1 MMATP
6 VCFMVMPFRVKKTGA
21 EAGKP
26 SEVDFDALWNK
37 ALAPAIVEL
46 GYEPVRADQDLGA
59 LIITEMIERLALSD
73 LVIAD
78 LTIPNGNVY
87 YEVGVR
93 HAAAQTGCV
102 LIAAEWAK
110 PLFDVDQM
118 RQVRYPLAEG
128 AIQDATAS
136 AIKQA
141 VVAGVAGLK
150 AGQSPVYQALP
161 GYPQGHAVSS
171 AASFKTFVES
181 LSVFRAELKAVTVA
195 PKAERRAA
203 ALKLRDRYTGKS
215 EMVPFVAL
223 ELLYLLRD
231 HTDWQSMLDYVD
243 KLPANVR
250 ALAVVREQR
259 ALAQAKV
266 GKPREAVG
274 VLEELVRTLG
284 DTSERQGMIGG
295 RYKTL
300 YDEALKDKRTDDAE
314 ECLNLAIEHYDRG
327 LQIDMNDYYPSSNLP
342 RLYRLRGESGD
353 AERANRAAIIALAA
367 CERARQRNPN
377 DEWVRPTLLGLMFDN
392 GQFSEAQQVLKEI
405 KREGP
410 AKWKL
415 ETTLKDLER
424 SLATREPNDPART
437 AGQSII
443 DALKALLPAPIDA

>member
-1 MMATP
+1 
-6 VCFMVMPFRVKKTGA
+6 MVMPFRVKKTGA
-21 EAGKP
+21 DAGKP
-26 SEVDFDALWNK
+26 SEIDFDALWNK

-46 GYEPVRADQDLGA
+46 GYDPVRADQDLGA

-93 HAAAQTGCV
+93 HAAARTGCV

-128 AIQDATAS
+128 AIADATAA

-141 VVAGVAGLK
+141 LVAGVAALK
-150 AGQSPVYQALP
+150 AGESPVYQALP
-161 GYPQGHAVSS
+161 GYPQGHAVTS
-171 AASFKTFVES
+171 ASSFKTFVES
-181 LSVFRAELKAVTVA
+181 LSAFRAELKAATAA

-203 ALKLRDRYTGKS
+203 ALALRDKYTSKT

-231 HTDWQSMLDYVD
+231 YADWQSLLDYID
-243 KLPANVR
+243 KLPVNVR

-259 ALAQAKV
+259 ALAQAKI
-266 GKPREAVG
+266 GKPRDAVG

-284 DTSERQGMIGG
+284 DTSERQGLIGG

-300 YDEALKDKRTDDAE
+300 YDEAIKEKRKDDAD

-327 LQIDMNDYYPSSNLP
+327 MQIDLNDYYPSSNLP
-342 RLYRLRGESGD
+342 RLYRLRAESGD
-353 AERANRAAIIALAA
+353 GERADAVTTVALAA

-377 DEWVRPTLLGLMFDN
+377 DEWVRSTLLGLMFDS
-392 GQFSEAQQVLKEI
+392 GKFAEAQKVLKEI
-405 KREGP
+405 KREGH

-424 SLATREPNDPART
+424 SLGAREPNDPVRT
-437 AGQSII
+437 AGQPII
-443 DALKALLPAPIDA
+443 DALRALLPPAAAE